1 MAGEILTEREV
12 ENMAV
17 EEKESGNREGSGCS
31 RQCHLWV
38 DLQRLRATHL
48 CGTAWEIRPSAQWPC
63 GHLRCQ
69 TGAQPSQLNY

>member
-1 MAGEILTEREV
+1 MAGEIFDRERSGKHGSR
-12 ENMAV
+12 
-17 EEKESGNREGSGCS
+17 EEDSGNRVSGGCS
-31 RQCHLWV
+31 RRCHLWV
-38 DLQRLRATHL
+38 DLQRLHATHL